1 MADYPPNEIIDMI
14 MVLGESQNN
23 FSIATTQYAL
33 RFPARRHP
41 CRKTFRHL
49 TLRARNGHLVRRR
62 QHREYD
68 ENDPR
73 VLTILALIY
82 LDRHISSRD
91 IERYSGIHQR
101 TVIRI
106 LKKRKFHPYHITLTQ
121 ALSAADMIARVNFC
135 NWAQQRIQQ
144 DPDFF
149 NYVCF
154 SDEATFRSNGQVNK
168 HNCHYWAEENP
179 HWFRPI
185 DHQHRWSLNV
195 WCGIINGY
203 LVGPYFFENTV
214 TGLNFLPMLR
224 DHFPE
229 ILENVDLQTRE
240 RMWIQLDGAG
250 PHYANVVRNY
260 LNEHYNGRWIG
271 RGGPIAWPAR
281 SPDLTSPDF
290 YLWGFLKAVVY
301 RQPPTTR
308 EDMMERIRAACAAI
322 TQNVLLGT
330 VRNFRRRLELCL
342 QQNGGNFE
350 QLINR

>member
-1 MADYPPNEIIDMI
+1 
-14 MVLGESQNN
+14 MVWYHQWLLG
-23 FSIATTQYAL
+23 
-33 RFPARRHP
+33 
-41 CRKTFRHL
+41 
-49 TLRARNGHLVRRR
+49 
-62 QHREYD
+62 
-68 ENDPR
+68 
-73 VLTILALIY
+73 
-82 LDRHISSRD
+82 
-91 IERYSGIHQR
+91 
-101 TVIRI
+101 
-106 LKKRKFHPYHITLTQ
+106 
-121 ALSAADMIARVNFC
+121 
-135 NWAQQRIQQ
+135 
-144 DPDFF
+144 
-149 NYVCF
+149 
-154 SDEATFRSNGQVNK
+154 
-168 HNCHYWAEENP
+168 
-179 HWFRPI
+179 
-185 DHQHRWSLNV
+185 WSL
-195 WCGIINGY
+195 
-203 LVGPYFFENTV
+203 LFENTV
-214 TGLNFLPMLR
+214 TGLNFLPMLW

-240 RMWIQLDGAG
+240 RMWIQLDGAR

-350 QLINR
+350 QLMNR